1 MEVEYWLLLLVDGDA
16 RLIDGVP
23 RVGGEVP
30 HHVVDGVPRVVP
42 CLSRGFVRV
51 RISLLRIRVSNM
63 CSRNVSIVTVRSCA
77 VG

>member
-1 MEVEYWLLLLVDGDA
+1 MEVEYWLHLLVDGDA

-51 RISLLRIRVSNM
+51 RIWLLRIRVCNM

>member
-1 MEVEYWLLLLVDGDA
+1 MEVEYWLHLLVDGDA
-16 RLIDGVP
+16 RLI
-23 RVGGEVP
+23 
-30 HHVVDGVPRVVP
+30 DGVPRVVP

-51 RISLLRIRVSNM
+51 RISLLRIRVVNM